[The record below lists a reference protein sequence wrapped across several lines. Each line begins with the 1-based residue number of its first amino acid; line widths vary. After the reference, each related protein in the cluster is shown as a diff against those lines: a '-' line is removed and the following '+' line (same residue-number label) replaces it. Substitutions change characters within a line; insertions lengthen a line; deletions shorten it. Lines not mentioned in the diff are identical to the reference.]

1 MIADDRLILMVD
13 EPTRPQQPSVVLLS
27 GGLDSAVL
35 AAHEGRTRTVHP
47 VYIASGLA
55 WEAAEVATIHELLRA
70 PVFAGRVQ
78 PLARLDL
85 SMRDVYPVSHW
96 AMRGTPP
103 ARDTPDE
110 AVYLPGRNVALLAKA
125 GIYAAARQIGRL
137 VIGPLAGNPFPD
149 ATPAF
154 FAAMARALSLGLDAP
169 VEIDAPFAALRKAD
183 VIRLGTAL
191 DVPFGLTVSC
201 MNPAGRRH
209 CGRCSKCRERHDA
222 FLEAA
227 VPDPTEYLGPPSP

>member
-1 MIADDRLILMVD
+1 MVN
-13 EPTRPQQPSVVLLS
+13 EPARPSQPSLVLLS

-35 AAHEGRTRTVHP
+35 AAHEARTATVHP
-47 VYIASGLA
+47 VYVASGLW
-55 WEAAEVATIHELLRA
+55 WEAAEIDTLGELLRA

-78 PLARLDL
+78 PLARLDI
-85 SMRDVYPVSHW
+85 SMRDVYPASHW

-103 ARDTPDE
+103 GRDTPDE
-110 AVYLPGRNVALLAKA
+110 DVYLPGRNVALLAKA
-125 GIYAAARQIGRL
+125 GIYAAARRIERI

-154 FAAMARALSLGLDAP
+154 FAAMARALALGLDAP
-169 VEIDAPFAALRKAD
+169 VHIDAPFAGMRKAE
-183 VIRLGTAL
+183 VIRLGAAL
-191 DVPFGLTVSC
+191 GVPLGLTVSC
-201 MNPAGRRH
+201 MNPNGRRH

-227 VPDPTEYLGPPSP
+227 WPDPTEYLSPLRP